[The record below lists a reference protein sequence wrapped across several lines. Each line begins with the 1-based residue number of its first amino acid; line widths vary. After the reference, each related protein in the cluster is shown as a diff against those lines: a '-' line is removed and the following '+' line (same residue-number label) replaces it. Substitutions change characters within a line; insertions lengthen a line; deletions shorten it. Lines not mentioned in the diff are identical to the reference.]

1 MDGKVKNLIRK
12 QNRNMKH
19 VYHFIIATGSM
30 YMNYV
35 TKIKSLSVRTQLD
48 SIYCI
53 QIQVSTYLMSSSGPN
68 L

>member
-1 MDGKVKNLIRK
+1 MENVKNLIRK

-19 VYHFIIATGSM
+19 VHDFIIATGFL

-35 TKIKSLSVRTQLD
+35 TKIKSLPVRTLF
-48 SIYCI
+48 IVYKYRFRP
-53 QIQVSTYLMSSSGPN
+53 TSGHPQGRS